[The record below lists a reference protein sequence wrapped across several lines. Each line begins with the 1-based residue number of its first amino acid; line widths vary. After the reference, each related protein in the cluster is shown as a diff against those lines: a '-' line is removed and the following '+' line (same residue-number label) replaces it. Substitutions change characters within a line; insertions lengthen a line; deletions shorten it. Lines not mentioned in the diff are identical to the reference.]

1 MPRRAALTE
10 PNIRATASPTLF
22 YIDNHVQAL
31 ADWLCDKKGM
41 EREAVQ
47 NLGRHYAVL
56 SAPRMELVI
65 DAAAMS
71 GFQIRCLGVEKTTL
85 AEWVQEFFRARW
97 LGCCLR
103 RCERRPTRYRD
114 RCGGEHCPAAATNG
128 RREPP

>member
-1 MPRRAALTE
+1 MPRRAALAE

-85 AEWVQEFFRARW
+85 AEWVQEFSRKW
-97 LGCCLR
+97 
-103 RCERRPTRYRD
+103 ESD
-114 RCGGEHCPAAATNG
+114 EI
-128 RREPP
+128 